1 MIKEVRRNEKVY
13 QCDTTDLR
21 NDYPTDCPIG
31 SLMIVKNQTTEV
43 IDHTD
48 YFDGTKWLTI

>member
-1 MIKEVRRNEKVY
+1 MKKVY

-31 SLMIVKNQTTEV
+31 SLMIVKKSN
-43 IDHTD
+43 HGSNRP
-48 YFDGTKWLTI
+48 YRLF